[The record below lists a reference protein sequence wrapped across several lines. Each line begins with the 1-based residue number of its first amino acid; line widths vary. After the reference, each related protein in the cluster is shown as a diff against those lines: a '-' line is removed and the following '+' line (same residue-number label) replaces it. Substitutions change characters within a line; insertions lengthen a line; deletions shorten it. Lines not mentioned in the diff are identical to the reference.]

1 MQDLG
6 HRRCNNQRNK
16 LEIIIQLTQSDN
28 KLHLEITLQKIVF
41 KTEGNKKTIA
51 KIFPE
56 RQKNSASE
64 NGVRK

>member
-1 MQDLG
+1 M
-6 HRRCNNQRNK
+6 
-16 LEIIIQLTQSDN
+16 
-28 KLHLEITLQKIVF
+28 HLEITLKKIDF